1 MTQKP
6 KPSMTNNWGI
16 PNWLVSNS
24 YGDTRRW
31 PEVRWRWEFLRR
43 REDCRADFLAH
54 KDDFEVGP
62 EQMMLRWLEGT
73 LGGPLRRGGRRLRPD
88 EPGFLAPV
96 PGCSNKYGIF
106 KLPNPAI
113 GNQPCYTFEMFLK
126 GSCPAMVVFPE
137 GANITEVSGE
147 TGSVF
152 GFDLTA
158 PLGEQLAIARQ
169 LLEWTQKSKIG
180 KLVKPGKKHPT
191 KWLMY
196 LRVLDAK
203 ESGATLSEI
212 AKSGVLNGR
221 QETVQTARD
230 VLKQAKALCSKWPV

>member
-1 MTQKP
+1 MTKKL
-6 KPSMTNNWGI
+6 KPSRPNNWGI
-16 PNWLVSNS
+16 PNWLESNS
-24 YGDTRRW
+24 YGDTGRW
-31 PEVRWRWEFLRR
+31 PEDRWRWEFLRR

-54 KDDFEVGP
+54 KYDFEVGA
-62 EQMMLRWLEGT
+62 EQMLLRWLEDA
-73 LGGPLRRGGRRLRPD
+73 LGGDRRLRPD

-96 PGCSNKYGIF
+96 PGCSEKYGIF

-113 GNQPCYTFEMFLK
+113 GNQPSHALAMFVK
-126 GSCPAMVVFPE
+126 RGVAMVGFPE
-137 GANITEVSGE
+137 GGGIIEVSGE
-147 TGSVF
+147 TGSVLR
-152 GFDLTA
+152 FDLTA
-158 PLGEQLAIARQ
+158 PLGEQLQRARR
-169 LLEWTQKSKIG
+169 LLEWNQKSKIG
-180 KLVKPGKKHPT
+180 KLVKCKKHPT

-230 VLKQAKALCSKWPV
+230 VLRQAKALCSRWPV